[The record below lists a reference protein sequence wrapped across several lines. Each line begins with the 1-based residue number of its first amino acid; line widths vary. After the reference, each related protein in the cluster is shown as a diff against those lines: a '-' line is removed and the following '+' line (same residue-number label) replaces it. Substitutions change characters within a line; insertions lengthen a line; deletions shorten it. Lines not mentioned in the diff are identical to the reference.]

1 MRIGTPFLHSM
12 LGTAL
17 GDSLG
22 LPSEGMSRGRIARRW
37 KGELQQRFLFGRGM
51 LSDDT
56 EHTIMVAQALLQ

>member
-1 MRIGTPFLHSM
+1 MKTNLPLTHSL

-22 LPSEGMSRGRIARRW
+22 PPSEGMSRARIANRW
-37 KGELQQRFLFGRGM
+37 KGPLEQRFLFGYGM

-56 EHTIMVAQALLQ
+56 EHTISPPY